1 MRMQVG
7 LKYAG
12 QLPYAMTVQF
22 GSLII
27 IWSENTTIQVYLKKK
42 FGLSSYFWRKKIKSQ
57 ETVPE
62 SAGEDHD
69 ALLRRQHAHLGIDVC
84 VHEVGIGLVLREWI
98 WVDYITYY

>member
-42 FGLSSYFWRKKIKSQ
+42 FGLGSYF
-57 ETVPE
+57 
-62 SAGEDHD
+62 
-69 ALLRRQHAHLGIDVC
+69 
-84 VHEVGIGLVLREWI
+84 
-98 WVDYITYY
+98 